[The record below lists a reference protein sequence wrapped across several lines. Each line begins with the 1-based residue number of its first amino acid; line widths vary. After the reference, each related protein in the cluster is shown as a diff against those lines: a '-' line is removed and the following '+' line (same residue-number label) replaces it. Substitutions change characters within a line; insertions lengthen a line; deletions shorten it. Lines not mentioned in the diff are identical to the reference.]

1 VGEGDRANFQD
12 GRIVRGVLRVEN
24 LTKSFLMSDGT
35 VAAVRG
41 VSFEIPEG
49 AFLTLLGPSGCG
61 KTTTLRC
68 VAGLEAPDSGEIHI
82 GERLVFSGS
91 QGVAVP
97 AYKRGVGMVFQSYA
111 IWPHMTVFENVAFP
125 LVHGGFRVPR
135 SQVKE
140 RVRKA
145 LELIGLAEL
154 GSRPA
159 PLLSGGQQQ
168 RVSLAR
174 ALVYEPRLL
183 LLDEPLSN
191 LDAKLREEM
200 RLELRELIDRL
211 KISTLYV
218 THDQEEALVLSDR
231 IAVMRDGQ
239 ILQEGSPRE
248 IYLDPLNPFVAS
260 FVGKANFVD
269 GSVEGQKDERGGIA
283 IRTALGQLI
292 CAPRLDLT
300 IGEQVSV
307 VFRPEDVHVRT
318 DSSGHDRN
326 TFPGVVERVIF
337 VGNKILCEI
346 RVGSVLVQSEINARF
361 KLQQGGKVTVEISPE
376 CIGVIRH
383 KQ

>member
-1 VGEGDRANFQD
+1 M
-12 GRIVRGVLRVEN
+12 LRVNN
-24 LTKSFLMSDGT
+24 LTKTFTLADGR
-35 VAAVRG
+35 VEAVSG
-41 VSFEIPEG
+41 ISFEVPEG
-49 AFLTLLGPSGCG
+49 VFLTLLGPSGCG

-68 VAGLEAPDSGEIHI
+68 VAGLEVPEAGEIYI
-82 GERLVFSGS
+82 GENLVFSS
-91 QGVAVP
+91 EKRVMLP
-97 AYKRGVGMVFQSYA
+97 AYRRGVGMVFQSYA

-125 LVHGGFRVPR
+125 ILRGGYKVGKAE
-135 SQVKE
+135 VGD

-145 LELIGLAEL
+145 LHLVGLEQFE
-154 GSRPA
+154 SRPA

-200 RLELRELIDRL
+200 RIELRELINRL
-211 KISTLYV
+211 KISTLYF
-218 THDQEEALVLSDR
+218 THHQKEALVLSDR

-283 IRTALGQLI
+283 IRTSLGQLI